1 MKSFSL
7 QYNLDV
13 SRRSLQKPVID
24 MHIIPRL
31 ILSQIHAVKGHMEY
45 VCAIS
50 FDVKYRII
58 NVIKLFK
65 YQSFS

>member
-1 MKSFSL
+1 
-7 QYNLDV
+7 
-13 SRRSLQKPVID
+13 

-50 FDVKYRII
+50 FDVKYRIAR
-58 NVIKLFK
+58 K
-65 YQSFS
+65 YIYNLGLRRVKRIILMLSN

>member
-1 MKSFSL
+1 
-7 QYNLDV
+7 
-13 SRRSLQKPVID
+13 

-50 FDVKYRII
+50 FDAKYQIARNI
-58 NVIKLFK
+58 NVIKLVK
-65 YQSFS
+65 YQSCS